1 MQRDMEHMLREE
13 RRREL
18 SEEPQQRRRLMGLPR
33 GRHTL
38 SSRERISYEPTQNA
52 RLPFAH
58 RRVVETQL
66 SL

>member
-1 MQRDMEHMLREE
+1 MQRDMEYMLREE

-38 SSRERISYEPTQNA
+38 SARAWMPYEQAQST
-52 RLPFAH
+52 RLPFAR
-58 RRVVETQL
+58 RRVPGTQL

>member
-1 MQRDMEHMLREE
+1 MQRDIERLLREE

-33 GRHTL
+33 GRHPL
-38 SSRERISYEPTQNA
+38 PACERTPYEAVQNT
-52 RLPFAH
+52 RLPFAR